1 VCCDVTMN
9 RTLAAVRDWGMPRFP
24 QLQAVV
30 LFVVGGVILLSGLP
44 VLFVLDDEVALPPSH
59 PLRFVTLAVMCAA
72 VLLRAKAPAT
82 ALGVGL
88 VIAGAELVYGV
99 SLATLFVLCDLL
111 FAATLFGSRR
121 TARMIM
127 WTVGAVILGLAVTS
141 LVLADDW
148 RDALL
153 AVLQLCAISLVP
165 VWWGVNVRRQRE
177 VAAERRAR
185 VDHEARI
192 AELDLK
198 AAAAEERARLARDL
212 HDVIAGHLSA
222 IAIQSAAGL
231 SMAETDPVMMIKV
244 LKAVRENSVASLSE
258 MHAMI
263 GLLHSEEARLERT
276 TPARLRDIDR
286 LLASAR
292 AAGLDVHLRAEGADG
307 LPAAVDLSAYRI
319 VQEAL
324 TNVVKHA
331 PGSRAEITVGRSDSM
346 LVVEVINEGVR
357 KNGSMRSGRGLLN
370 MRERAQA
377 VGGVLEAG
385 PSAGRRWRVRAEL
398 PVKTTGQ
405 S

>member
-1 VCCDVTMN
+1 MN
-9 RTLAAVRDWGMPRFP
+9 RTLAAVRNWGMPRFA
-24 QLQAVV
+24 QLQAIV

-44 VLFVLDDEVALPPSH
+44 VLFVLDEGAALPPSH
-59 PLRFVTLAVMCAA
+59 PLRMVTLAVMCAA

-99 SLATLFVLCDLL
+99 SLASLLVLCDLL
-111 FAATLFGSRR
+111 FAATLYGSRR
-121 TARMIM
+121 TARAII
-127 WTVGAVILGLAVTS
+127 WTVGAVILGLAATS
-141 LVLADDW
+141 MVLADDW

-153 AVLQLCAISLVP
+153 AVLQLCAISLIP

-177 VAAERRAR
+177 VTAERRAR
-185 VDHEARI
+185 ENHEARI
-192 AELDLK
+192 AELDCK
-198 AAAAEERARLARDL
+198 AAAAEERARMARDL

-222 IAIQSAAGL
+222 IAIQSAAAL

-263 GLLHSEEARLERT
+263 GLLRSEEARLERT

-292 AAGLDVHLRAEGADG
+292 AAGLDVRVRADGSDG

-331 PGSRAEITVGRSDSM
+331 PGSRAEVTVDRSDST
-346 LVVEVINEGVR
+346 LVIEVINEGVR
-357 KNGSMRSGRGLLN
+357 RSRAAGSGRGLLN

-398 PVKTTGQ
+398 PVKTTERA
-405 S
+405 